1 MSFRFISITL
11 LVMFVF
17 IAFHF
22 AMKADEAKLCSNDE
36 TAYEGC

>member
-1 MSFRFISITL
+1 MRSL
-11 LVMFVF
+11 LILIGLLCA

-22 AMKADEAKLCSNDE
+22 AMKADAERLCETDA